1 MAENLNINNLTLDDN
16 SFKLLDEGT
25 YRFRVAGHSI
35 DYYSGNSTKIPAN
48 TQVVSCE
55 LEIPYTDESGNIATA
70 TVKNNLNIY
79 KKALFAVRQFAECIG
94 LCSEKGR
101 ESINLEDMD
110 GKTGVCEITHRS
122 GRNGKAAVISLLI
135 TKGRI
140 HGRTHDPET
149 VPNGS
154 GQRHKQTLERMGQG
168 TFSASDRM
176 RQNDCLQ
183 LHSS

>member
-110 GKTGVCEITHRS
+110 GKTGVCEITHREGNDGNEYNNVKICYAPSKAPKVCVNDEEWKKWES
-122 GRNGKAAVISLLI
+122 GGDFVTDSEGENPWENS
-135 TKGRI
+135 
-140 HGRTHDPET
+140 
-149 VPNGS
+149 
-154 GQRHKQTLERMGQG
+154 
-168 TFSASDRM
+168 
-176 RQNDCLQ
+176 
-183 LHSS
+183 